1 MKGIFQTRIRAK
13 QFLVR
18 CFLVVFLSAAGVSLY
33 AQSGGGSSQAVT
45 ALTTV
50 KTDISKIFSVAS
62 TLCLVVGGI
71 IGLVGGI
78 IVFQKWQQG
87 DPQTTKFIA
96 GWIGSTV
103 FLVLTGTILKTIFN
117 IQAS

>member
-1 MKGIFQTRIRAK
+1 MKGIFQTHIRAK

-33 AQSGGGSSQAVT
+33 AQSGGT
-45 ALTTV
+45 ADAKAGLNKVNTEV
-50 KTDISKIFSVAS
+50 RGLFSVAS
-62 TLCLVVGGI
+62 TVCLAVGGL
-71 IGLVGGI
+71 IGLIGGI

-103 FLVLTGTILKTIFN
+103 FLVLTGTILKAVFGL
-117 IQAS
+117 